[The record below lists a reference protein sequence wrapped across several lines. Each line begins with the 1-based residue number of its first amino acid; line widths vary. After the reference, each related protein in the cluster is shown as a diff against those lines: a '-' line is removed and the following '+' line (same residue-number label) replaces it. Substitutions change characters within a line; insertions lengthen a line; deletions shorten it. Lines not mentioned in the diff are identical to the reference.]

1 MTPRGLGY
9 LAETLTLREQ
19 SHRRVT
25 LIGVG
30 ALLVLATSPV
40 FGHHVLAYE
49 HEQLL
54 AGVDHIGTLCLTAL
68 HLLLAPVHRALHIAL
83 IAGIGYAVWNRVQAW
98 RLLRGS
104 LTLLDVRRTRRGDAF
119 WSAAT
124 EARVDPALLRIVTG
138 LPVPAFTAGFLR
150 PRIYV
155 AEALTGHLAP
165 DELAAVIAHEGAHVT
180 RRDPLRLTSLRALAC
195 TLFWI
200 PALRRLAEDMT
211 DQAELAADDAA
222 AGDRPLVL
230 ASAILRV
237 AHWPA
242 APVAHRV
249 AVGFAAGDLLERRVR
264 RLAGEDTPVRSHV
277 TRRSLAGAAAALV
290 IVWTSGVLMAHPMPS
305 HASPASARHCDH
317 HHETALAHLFCLGS
331 PFAAA
336 QRECPHQH
344 A

>member
-25 LIGVG
+25 LVGIG
-30 ALLVLATSPV
+30 ALIVLATSPV

-68 HLLLAPVHRALHIAL
+68 HLLLAPVHRALHVAL
-83 IAGIGYAVWNRVQAW
+83 VAGLAYAAWNRIQAW

-104 LTLLDVRRTRRGDAF
+104 LTLLDVRAAAGGDAF
-119 WSAAT
+119 WTAAT
-124 EARVDPALLRIVTG
+124 TARIDPALLRIVSG

-155 AEALTGHLAP
+155 SEALPEHLAP
-165 DELAAVIAHEGAHVT
+165 DELAAVIAHEGAHVA
-180 RRDPLRLTSLRALAC
+180 RRDPLRLTSLRALAH

-200 PALRRLAEDMT
+200 PALRRLSEDMT

-242 APVAHRV
+242 PPAAHGMV
-249 AVGFAAGDLLERRVR
+249 VGFAADDLLERRVL

-305 HASPASARHCDH
+305 HSSAASARHCDH
-317 HHETALAHLFCLGS
+317 RHETALVHLFCLGS